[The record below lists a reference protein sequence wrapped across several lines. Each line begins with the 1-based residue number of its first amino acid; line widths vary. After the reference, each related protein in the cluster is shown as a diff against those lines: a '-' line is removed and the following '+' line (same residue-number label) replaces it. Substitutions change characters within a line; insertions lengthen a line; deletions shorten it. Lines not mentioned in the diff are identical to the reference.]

1 MAKNDVKT
9 VYVCTECG
17 NTQSKW
23 SGKCKECGAWDSLEE
38 EISAPAAPSFSKGI
52 SVVQSTEA
60 ELISD
65 IDLDVR
71 EEVRMNTGISEFD
84 RALGGGIV
92 KGSVVLISG
101 EPGIGKSTILLQICR
116 SLPNDKKILYVSG
129 EESSVQIKLR
139 SERLGVSG
147 ENVYLLCETN
157 VDVILSYVDKL
168 SPDLLIIDSIQTIY
182 SSMVE
187 SIPGSITQVKQCA
200 LTLIRKTKETSV
212 ATVIVG
218 HVNKDGGI
226 AGPKVLEH
234 MVDVVLSFEGE
245 RSQFYRLIRA
255 SKNRYGS
262 TNEIGVFE
270 MGDRGLIEV
279 TDPSRALLS
288 EKPKNVSGSCTV
300 CVHEGSRP
308 ILAEIQAL
316 VSKTVYPAPKRVV
329 TGLDFNRVSILLA
342 VIEKRLGI
350 YISSQDVYLNV
361 IGGLRLDE
369 PSSDLAI
376 VMSVISAYRNI
387 EIDDKTVAVG
397 EVGLLGEVRS
407 VSFAASRIKEASR
420 LGYKRIIIPKASY
433 PKNLPDL
440 PDDFEIVCVK
450 SITEILKLFS

>member
-1 MAKNDVKT
+1 MGKNDVKT
-9 VYVCTECG
+9 VYVCSECG
-17 NTQSKW
+17 NTQAKW

-38 EISAPAAPSFSKGI
+38 EISAPAPAAFTKGI
-52 SVVQSTEA
+52 AVVQPTEA

-65 IDLDVR
+65 IDLDTR

-84 RALGGGIV
+84 RTLGGGLV

-116 SLPNDKKILYVSG
+116 SLPTEKKILYVSG

-139 SERLGVSG
+139 AERLGVGG

-157 VDVILSYVDKL
+157 VDVILSYVDKI
-168 SPDLLIIDSIQTIY
+168 SPDLLIIDSIQTTY
-182 SSMVE
+182 SAAIE
-187 SIPGSITQVKQCA
+187 SIPGSVTQVKQCA
-200 LTLIRKTKETSV
+200 LSLIRKTKETSV

-255 SKNRYGS
+255 SKNRFGS

-316 VSKTVYPAPKRVV
+316 VSKTVFPAPKRVV

-376 VMSVISAYRNI
+376 VMSVISAYRNV

-407 VSFAASRIKEASR
+407 VSFVASRIKEASR
-420 LGYKRIIIPKASY
+420 LGYKRIIIPKSSC
-433 PKNLPDL
+433 PKDLPAL
-440 PDDFEIVCVK
+440 PDDFEVVCVK